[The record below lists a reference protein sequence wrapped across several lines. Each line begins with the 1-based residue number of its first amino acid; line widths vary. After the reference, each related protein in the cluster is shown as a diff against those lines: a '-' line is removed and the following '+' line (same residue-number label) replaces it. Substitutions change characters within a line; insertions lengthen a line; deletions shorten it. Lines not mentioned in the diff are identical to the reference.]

1 MVGLVT
7 AGAVAVVLLL
17 AASAFFSATEIAVF
31 SLERHRLPELLDR
44 AETDPGAAALGRLRE
59 NPHRLLV
66 TILVGN
72 NVVNVALA
80 GVSTLVLADLL
91 GPGLGLLAATALA
104 SSLVLL
110 FGEISPK
117 AYGVANAESVS
128 LAVARPLA
136 VVQFVLSPLVVL
148 FDALSRGV
156 NRLTGGDRDIERPYV
171 TREDIAALLRT
182 GEEAGT
188 IAEEERDMVE
198 AVFDLSS
205 TTAREVMVPR
215 ADVVAVD
222 VTTPL
227 EEVLGVCATHRLTRL
242 PVYEDSLEH
251 VRGVADI
258 RDVERAT
265 REGLTLEDVLGETL
279 QVPDTRE
286 IDDLLTEMQRQRIP
300 LVVVRDEFGEF
311 EGILT
316 VEDIL
321 EQIVGDIVEV
331 GEERL
336 LRPTDEGL
344 IVRGE
349 VLVDEVNDA
358 LGLDLPTAGGF
369 ETVAGLVNHEL
380 GRIGTAG
387 DVVHVGG
394 ATLTVESVSG
404 NRVRRVEVAVE

>member
-17 AASAFFSATEIAVF
+17 GASAFFSASEIALF
-31 SLERHRLPELLDR
+31 SLERHRLAELLER
-44 AETDPGAAALGRLRE
+44 PGGDAAALGRLRE

-72 NVVNVALA
+72 SVVNVAIA
-80 GVSTLVLADLL
+80 GVSTLVLAELL
-91 GPGLGLLAATALA
+91 GPGPGLLAATVLA

-117 AYGVANAESVS
+117 SYGVANAESFS
-128 LAVARPLA
+128 LAVARPVA
-136 VVQFVLSPLVVL
+136 VVQLLLYPVVVL
-148 FDALSRGV
+148 FDLLSRGV
-156 NRLTGGDRDIERPYV
+156 NRLTGGAPDIEKPYV
-171 TREDIAALLRT
+171 TREDIAGLLRT
-182 GEEAGT
+182 GEAAGT
-188 IAEEERDMVE
+188 IGEGERDMVE
-198 AVFDLSS
+198 AVFDLSP

-222 VTTPL
+222 VTTSL
-227 EEVLGVCATHRLTRL
+227 DDVLDVCATQRLTRL
-242 PVYEDSLEH
+242 PVYEESLDQ
-251 VRGVADI
+251 VRGVVDI
-258 RDVERAT
+258 RDVERAS
-265 REGLTLEDVLGETL
+265 REGLSLEDVLGETL
-279 QVPDTRE
+279 QVPDSRE
-286 IDDLLTEMQRQRIP
+286 IDDLLTEMQRQRISM
-300 LVVVRDEFGEF
+300 VVVRDEFGEF

-336 LRPTDEGL
+336 VRRTDEGL
-344 IVRGE
+344 VVRGE

-358 LGLDLPTAGGF
+358 LDVDLPTAGGF

-380 GRIGTAG
+380 GRIGTVGDEVRIAG
-387 DVVHVGG
+387 V
-394 ATLTVESVSG
+394 TLAVESVSG
-404 NRVRRVEVAVE
+404 NRIRRVRVSVD